1 MSDPFIG
8 EVRIFA
14 SSYVPEGWHLCDGST
29 LDVRAYQA
37 LYAVIGNTYG
47 GSPNVNFKV
56 PNLLGMAV
64 SAPGLAP
71 TGGAFNKQLGHAY
84 GAPAVTLSQSNLPP
98 HSHVIQRQT
107 NNFKYAG
114 KTAAPDNKSNLGGM
128 RDATTNVAIFSTASA
143 PNTTLLGT
151 TIGNSGSSTPAAH
164 NNLQPYQVFYW
175 GIALDGIFPVWQ

>member
-37 LYAVIGNTYG
+37 LYAVIGNIYG
-47 GSPNVNFKV
+47 GNPNVNFKV

-64 SAPGLAP
+64 SAPGQAP
-71 TGGAFNKQLGHAY
+71 MGGALNKQLGHAY
-84 GAPAVTLSQSNLPP
+84 GATAVTLSHGNLPP

-107 NNFKYAG
+107 NNLKYAG
-114 KTAAPDNKSNLGGM
+114 KTAAPDSKSNLGGM
-128 RDATTNVAIFSTASA
+128 RNATSNVAIFSTASA
-143 PNTTLLGT
+143 PNTSLLEA
-151 TIGNSGSSTPAAH
+151 TIGMSGSSTPAAH

-175 GIALDGIFPVWQ
+175 GIALDGIFPMPQ